1 MRSRMCTGIAIMVS
15 CICLLLPIAAP
26 VGASPV
32 SSPAMPSATS
42 LAHPYGTYKGPNP
55 LVLWAPTMG
64 GGPANQTL
72 TLAQALVDAKTYDLI
87 VGLPNTFK
95 RFLGQ
100 MHAANPKLKMIVYT
114 NGIYLDK
121 KYGPNAFPANW
132 YEHDASGNLVEASN
146 WATYLMNPLKE
157 GWVHDR
163 IQNCRTLMAGGWDGC
178 YLDNI
183 GPGSFVPGYLTSA
196 PIDTA
201 TGQPWTPAQWV
212 QATSAEAKEVQTSL
226 PHSLIVING
235 INNGYAYTTP
245 RLGPTS
251 LFFGN
256 VKYGNAQGWLRTPRK
271 DAGTVRG
278 TAHWLDDVNLLGAAG
293 ANGDS
298 VLTFVKVW
306 GKATVA
312 QAHALHRYA
321 LASFLLATDGNDYFY
336 FNSDGTEAAQ
346 PQDYI
351 YDRVNV
357 GMPTGSYQHL
367 ADGLYTRNFVN
378 GFVVVNPNSFTVT
391 MSLGGT
397 YEDLQQH
404 LVSRMTFP
412 SYSGDVF
419 VDQG

>member
-1 MRSRMCTGIAIMVS
+1 MQ
-15 CICLLLPIAAP
+15 P
-26 VGASPV
+26 
-32 SSPAMPSATS
+32 ATS
-42 LAHPYGTYKGPNP
+42 LAHPYGTYSGPNP
-55 LVLWAPTMG
+55 LVLWAPAMG
-64 GGPANQTL
+64 GGKANQSL
-72 TLAQALVDAKTYDLI
+72 TLAGALHDARTYDLI

-95 RFLGQ
+95 PFLSQ
-100 MHAANPKLKMIVYT
+100 MHAANPNLKMIVYT
-114 NGIYLDK
+114 NGIYLDG
-121 KYGPNAFPANW
+121 KYGPNAFPASW
-132 YEHDASGNLVEASN
+132 YEHDASGNLVEAAN
-146 WATYLMNPLKE
+146 WANYLMNPLKQ
-157 GWVHDR
+157 GWIHER

-196 PIDTA
+196 PINPE
-201 TGQPWTPAQWV
+201 TGQPWTPAEWV
-212 QATSAEAKEVQTSL
+212 QATSAEANEVQANL
-226 PHSLIVING
+226 PHSLVVING
-235 INNGYAYTTP
+235 INNGYAYTTA

-271 DAGTVRG
+271 AAGTVRS

-306 GKATVA
+306 GKATEA

-321 LASFLLATDGNDYFY
+321 LASFLLATDGKAFFY
-336 FNSDGTEAAQ
+336 FNSGGTEAAQ
-346 PQDYI
+346 PQDYV

-357 GMPTGSYQHL
+357 GMPTDSYQHL
-367 ADGLYTRNFVN
+367 ADGLYTRNFEN
-378 GFVVVNPNSFTVT
+378 GFVLVNPNSFTVT

-412 SYSGDVF
+412 PYSGDVF